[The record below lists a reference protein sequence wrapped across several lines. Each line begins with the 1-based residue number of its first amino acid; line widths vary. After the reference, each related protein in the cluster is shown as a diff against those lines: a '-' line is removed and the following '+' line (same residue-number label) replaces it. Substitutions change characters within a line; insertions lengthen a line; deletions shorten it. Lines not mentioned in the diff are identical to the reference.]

1 MEKLVN
7 VTIEKYKEH
16 NHLQPK
22 RFCYDFN
29 INNVNLDYCVIVP
42 ELELVTVDF
51 GTFGLDILGLEK
63 GDFNS
68 YKTKFKEF
76 GINLEELK

>member
-7 VTIEKYKEH
+7 VTIEQDNEYSL
-16 NHLQPK
+16 LQPK

-29 INNVNLDYCVIVP
+29 VNNVNLDYCVIVP
-42 ELELVTVDF
+42 ELELITVDF
-51 GTFGLDILGLEK
+51 GKFGLDILGLEK

-68 YKTKFKEF
+68 YETKFKEF
-76 GINLEELK
+76 GINLGEV